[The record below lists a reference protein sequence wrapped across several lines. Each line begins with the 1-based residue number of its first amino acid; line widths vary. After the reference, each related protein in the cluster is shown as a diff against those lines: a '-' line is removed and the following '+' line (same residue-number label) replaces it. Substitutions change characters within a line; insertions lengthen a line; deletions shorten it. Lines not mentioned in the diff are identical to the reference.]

1 MGAMAAAVPVALL
14 LLARR
19 YVLTAL
25 TLGAIR
31 EKA

>member
-1 MGAMAAAVPVALL
+1 VALL

-19 YVLTAL
+19 YVISAL
-25 TLGAIR
+25 TFGAVR